1 MKLYSEYEK
10 VIKKIGKIEKAY
22 FTTFNMDIEFV
33 EKYIL
38 PPLLDTEKIE
48 NKFGL
53 EDLNTTLIKE
63 KKLNIKF
70 FYDFNMLSNDKNK
83 STLVEIYPIRQQGGV
98 FHPKVI
104 YLQGSKATYLFV
116 GSGNLTLSGWGRNIE
131 AFQVVRVDDNEN
143 LHNQVL
149 DFFDDVFELAGLDRV
164 YKTSKKPHYENN
176 IDFIYSFKKSD
187 NSYFLNSLDIEKN
200 LQIYSPY
207 FSKDLD
213 ELFGKKEFDKV
224 EVINIVPDLIENQ
237 KIRLEALPEDERV
250 SFYRF
255 KKETISEKNADST
268 NHSKVWISDTKYVIG
283 SYNCTEQAL
292 YGSNFE
298 ASLVSSYSEK
308 NDFEISKLD
317 KTNPETTDSEE
328 SIEGEKEEKVRFSSL
343 YSFEVDYKKQGFEIS
358 ELYSKVEFD
367 TVQLLLPSF
376 GDKKITLNE
385 FENLSLAE
393 VSSIFRALVKNKIFE
408 VYNSD
413 DILIYRGLII
423 EKNATEQTRFVN
435 SAETLDEVFLSF
447 LDEKNPT
454 EGINLKDRNR
464 DGGSEDEAIYK
475 RQKRKNHLNYFTMF
489 TGFKNLN
496 KRYDEIKN
504 DTKKLERF
512 CYTSAISLEVT
523 KNILVQKSNEKS
535 LFIYLTIE
543 ELNKLIR
550 RVNRKLPK
558 DNKMIQLENVQIKLS
573 KQDKAFIEAIK

>member
-1 MKLYSEYEK
+1 
-10 VIKKIGKIEKAY
+10 
-22 FTTFNMDIEFV
+22 MDIEFV

-38 PPLLDTEKIE
+38 PPLLDAEKIE

-53 EDLNTTLIKE
+53 EDLNSTLMKE
-63 KKLNIKF
+63 KKLDIKF
-70 FYDFNMLSNDKNK
+70 FYDFNMLSNAKNK
-83 STLVEIYPIRQQGGV
+83 STLVDIYPIRQQGGV

-104 YLQGSKATYLFV
+104 YLQGTQSTYLFV

-143 LHNQVL
+143 LHNQIL
-149 DFFDDVFELAGLDRV
+149 DFFDDVFILSGLKERKRRRD
-164 YKTSKKPHYENN
+164 
-176 IDFIYSFKKSD
+176 IDFDDEINFIHSFENQES
-187 NSYFLNSLDIEKN
+187 SVFLKN
-200 LQIYSPY
+200 LYIEENLQVYSPY

-213 ELFGKKEFDKV
+213 ELFDKEEFAKV
-224 EVINIVPDLIENQ
+224 EEINIVPDLKENQ
-237 KIRLEALPEDERV
+237 KIRLETLPEDERV

-268 NHSKVWISDTKYVIG
+268 NHSKVWISDTKYAIG
-283 SYNCTEQAL
+283 SYNCTEPAL

-317 KTNPETTDSEE
+317 KINPETTDSEE
-328 SIEGEKEEKVRFSSL
+328 SIEGEKEEKLRFSSL
-343 YSFEVDYKKQGFEIS
+343 YRFEVDYKTQGFELS
-358 ELYSKVEFD
+358 EVYSKVEFD

-393 VSSIFRALVKNKIFE
+393 VSSIFRVLVKNKIFE
-408 VYNSD
+408 VYDSD
-413 DILIYRGLII
+413 DTLIYGGLII

-512 CYTSAISLEVT
+512 CYTSATSLEVT
-523 KNILVQKSNEKS
+523 KNILLQKSNEKS

-558 DNKMIQLENVQIKLS
+558 DKKMTQLENVQIILS
-573 KQDKAFIEAIK
+573 KKDKAFIEAMK